1 MLLFPIEG
9 EETPRLRP
17 PVLTAHVWGR
27 RERYMMTT
35 TTYARILGAV
45 GQALDL
51 AGARSFAVR
60 ESDTGLLL
68 ELVDAR
74 GERITQDLSLA
85 DLVDLVNW
93 AERASATP
101 EPTIERRDE
110 GILHR
115 LLERRELAGVR

>member
-1 MLLFPIEG
+1 
-9 EETPRLRP
+9 
-17 PVLTAHVWGR
+17 
-27 RERYMMTT
+27 MTT
-35 TTYARILGAV
+35 TTYARILSAV

-93 AERASATP
+93 AEHASATP
-101 EPTIERRDE
+101 ERMIERRDE